1 MKADRDDAPDYL
13 RDRKNNRWRFLAIL
27 ASGSAI
33 AWAAITLFAK
43 PITIDLTTLKNAIH
57 IGDQD
62 ADKQQRI
69 EDAKARALAE
79 VLASHKENP
88 PRQTSPEIHAYRPT
102 PPPAEPQPRQTV
114 FNDQNYKPRT
124 DINTITAVSSPT
136 EYNPPPQRR
145 EKPQAIR
152 RGPEPWQWENYNG
165 SQREYVYGWFQWLE
179 INGKID
185 WSSVCM
191 NEQAGSL
198 RHRDCRQGA
207 KVAFAEMCSR
217 YEPACQAENN
227 YNPAM

>member
-1 MKADRDDAPDYL
+1 MKADRDDAPYYL
-13 RDRKNNRWRFLAIL
+13 RDRKSNRWRFLAIL

-33 AWAAITLFAK
+33 AWAAIALFAK

-69 EDAKARALAE
+69 EEAKARALAE

-114 FNDQNYKPRT
+114 FNDQNYTPRT
-124 DINTITAVSSPT
+124 DINTMAAVRTA
-136 EYNPPPQRR
+136 EYTTRPQHR
-145 EKPQAIR
+145 EKPKEIQ
-152 RGPEPWQWENYNG
+152 RGPEHWGWENYNG
-165 SQREYVYGWFQWLE
+165 SQREYTEGRFYWLE
-179 INGKID
+179 IDGKID
-185 WSSVCM
+185 WGSVCM

-198 RHRDCRQGA
+198 RHRDCRLGA
-207 KVAFAEMCSR
+207 KVAFAKMCNR